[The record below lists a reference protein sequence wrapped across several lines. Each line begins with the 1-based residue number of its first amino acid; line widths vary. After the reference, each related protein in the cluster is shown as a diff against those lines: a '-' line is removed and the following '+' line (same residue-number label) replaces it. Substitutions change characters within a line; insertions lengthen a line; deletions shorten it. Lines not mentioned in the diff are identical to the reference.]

1 MKDWQFATRTQ
12 GMDSLAV
19 HEMLQMSGLPGI
31 ISFAGG
37 LPSPE
42 SFPIEA
48 FNVAYEKVMREQP
61 RNALQYSSSEGYE
74 PLRQWVAQSLPW
86 EVSPEH
92 VLLTT
97 GSQQALDL
105 IGKVLIDEGSRI
117 AVQTP
122 SYVGALQAFS
132 AYQPVVYSIPND
144 PESGLLQLSDLEEN
158 QLRYAARFLYLLS
171 NFQNPSG
178 QSLPAEFREQLAK
191 TCDALGLPIVEDNPY
206 GELWFD
212 APPPPPVSSYF
223 PESCLYV
230 GSLSKVLAPGLRLG
244 FVVAPPAVYPK
255 LLQAKQAADL
265 HSPNLNQRLAA
276 EVLSVPGFLEEHL
289 PRVRQLYKSQCQV
302 MLAALQKHMPESVT
316 WNTPHGGM
324 FIWLRLPEGID
335 SAAML
340 PRAVAK
346 GVAYVPGAIFYDASP
361 DVRNIR
367 MSFVT
372 ASAEQIDKGVR
383 LLAETIKEELAQGK
397 AQVAADGTQG

>member
-12 GMDSLAV
+12 NMDSLAV
-19 HEMLQMSGLPGI
+19 HEMLQMSNLPGI

-42 SFPIEA
+42 SFPVEA

-61 RNALQYSSSEGYE
+61 RNALQYSGSEGYA
-74 PLRQWVAQSLPW
+74 PLREWIAQSLPW
-86 EVSPEH
+86 QVSPEQ

-122 SYVGALQAFS
+122 TYVGALQAFS

-144 PESGLLQLSDLEEN
+144 ADTGLLQLADLEEN
-158 QLRYAARFLYLLS
+158 QLRYAARFLYLLA

-178 QSLPAEFREQLAK
+178 QTLPEGFREQLAK

-206 GELWFD
+206 NELWYD
-212 APPPPPVSSYF
+212 APPPPPVSSYY

-244 FVVAPPAVYPK
+244 YVVAPQSVHTK

-265 HSPNLNQRLAA
+265 HSPNLNQRLAF
-276 EVLSVPGFLEEHL
+276 EVLSAPGFLQEHL
-289 PRVRQLYKSQCQV
+289 PRVRKLYKTQCQV
-302 MLAALQKHMPESVT
+302 MLAALQRYMPEGAS
-316 WNTPHGGM
+316 WNAPDGGM
-324 FIWLRLPEGID
+324 FIWLRLPEGLD

-340 PRAVAK
+340 PQAVAK
-346 GVAYVPGAIFYDASP
+346 GVAYVPGAIFYDSTP

-372 ASAEQIDKGVR
+372 ASAEQIDQGVR
-383 LLAETIKEELAQGK
+383 LLAETIKDELAKGK
-397 AQVAADGTQG
+397 AQAAVDGVQD